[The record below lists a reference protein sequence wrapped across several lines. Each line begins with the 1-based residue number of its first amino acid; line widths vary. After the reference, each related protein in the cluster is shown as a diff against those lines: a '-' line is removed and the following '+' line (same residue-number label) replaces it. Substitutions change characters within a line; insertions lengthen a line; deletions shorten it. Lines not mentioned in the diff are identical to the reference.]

1 MQKGLSMAPER
12 TSVPLLRTGAK
23 LLVRIAPLTGLVAV
37 LAGCG
42 LAQGGGSGGQV
53 TVQPIEKTATV
64 NGVTRSCV
72 AWRSDAALVKQNGG
86 PLSKDLPTHIK
97 TLEEEFPGYWRTATL
112 LRAVDKSLKRR
123 KAAIKAMDRA
133 PKEPN
138 DAYAAIR
145 RNLRAGLALRL
156 KGLQT
161 ARKALVQHKDALYLD
176 AVRQDYNGIKQYQKG
191 VTAMENLTSLLQ
203 AQCPGGDW

>member
-1 MQKGLSMAPER
+1 MASER
-12 TSVPLLRTGAK
+12 TSLPLVRTGARFAA
-23 LLVRIAPLTGLVAV
+23 RILPVAGLAAVVAS
-37 LAGCG
+37 CG

-53 TVQPIEKTATV
+53 TVTPIEKTATV
-64 NGVTRSCV
+64 TGVTRSCV

-86 PLSKDLPTHIK
+86 PLSKELPTHIK
-97 TLEEEFPGYWRTATL
+97 TIEEEFPGYWRKATL
-112 LRAVDKSLKRR
+112 IRAVDKSLKRR

-138 DAYAAIR
+138 AAYAAIR
-145 RNLRAGLALRL
+145 RDLRGGLALRL

-176 AVRQDYNGIKQYQKG
+176 AVRQDYNGIEQYEKG
-191 VTAMENLTSLLQ
+191 VTAMEEMTSLLQ